1 MLMSHRG
8 QQPVVP
14 ESAYVA
20 PTAVVCG
27 AVTLGE
33 NVCILHG
40 AVLSAENGEVR
51 VGREVGLDLPGGQ
64 SRRGLR
70 AADQQRSAREVT
82 ARAGHRPADRLG
94 RGG

>member
-33 NVCILHG
+33 NVRILHG
-40 AVLSAENGEVR
+40 AVVQDEVFIATG
-51 VGREVGLDLPGGQ
+51 VSIFPG
-64 SRRGLR
+64 
-70 AADQQRSAREVT
+70 
-82 ARAGHRPADRLG
+82 ARAGAG
-94 RGG
+94 SERGSTAFCT

>member
-33 NVCILHG
+33 NVRILHG
-40 AVLSAENGEVR
+40 AVVEDEVFIATG
-51 VGREVGLDLPGGQ
+51 VSIFPGGQ

-94 RGG
+94 RGE